1 MKDVNLS
8 KRMETVVSMI
18 SPQSFAIAAVEENGD
33 SVQAVY
39 DKQTS
44 LTIADVGCDHAYVS
58 IALVNR
64 NIADKVIAMDV
75 RTGPLDIARRNVAES
90 GLANKIDIRLGDGL
104 EKLVPGE
111 ADAIIIAGMGGLLI
125 KGILER
131 GIHILKCKEKRP
143 VLILQPQSDLKEVR
157 MFLLAHAYDIVSEC
171 MLLEDG
177 KYYTVM
183 KAKPCECDM
192 ESCISMT
199 ETCSGNGHIYTDE
212 ELVYGRYNLEH
223 QNSVLQEYLLKE
235 REVFLRIAA
244 KVKESMAAM
253 EAKGEQIPV
262 STRERLKSVT
272 YELEL
277 NAKALQY
284 YSEVIM

>member
-8 KRMETVVSMI
+8 KRMEAVVSMI
-18 SPQSFAIAAVEENGD
+18 SSQSFAIADVEDNGD
-33 SVQAVY
+33 AVQAVY

-58 IALVNR
+58 IALVKR
-64 NIADKVIAMDV
+64 NIANNVIAMDV

-131 GIHILKCKEKRP
+131 GVDVLFYREKRP

-157 MFLLAHAYDIVSEC
+157 MFLHSHAYHIVCEA
-171 MLLEDG
+171 MLVEDG

-183 KAKPCECDM
+183 KAVPVDTECLHRG
-192 ESCISMT
+192 SFT
-199 ETCSGNGHIYTDE
+199 EEYSE
-212 ELVYGRYNLEH
+212 EEWEYGKYNLVH
-223 QNSVLQEYLLKE
+223 QNEVLRAYLQNE
-235 REVFLRIAA
+235 ENVLRCIRGKIENAIQTSCDEGSN
-244 KVKESMAAM
+244 VTV
-253 EAKGEQIPV
+253 Q
-262 STRERLKSVT
+262 RLKTVN
-272 YELEL
+272 YELEV
-277 NAKALQY
+277 NKRAQQY
-284 YSEVIM
+284 YKGG

>member
-1 MKDVNLS
+1 
-8 KRMETVVSMI
+8 MI
-18 SPQSFAIAAVEENGD
+18 SPQSFAIAAVEDNED
-33 SVQAVY
+33 AVQAVY
-39 DKQTS
+39 DNRTS

-58 IALVNR
+58 IALVQR
-64 NIADKVIAMDV
+64 NIANNVIAMDV
-75 RTGPLDIARRNVAES
+75 RTGPLDIARKNVAES
-90 GLANKIDIRLGDGL
+90 GLSNKIDIRLGDGL

-111 ADAIIIAGMGGLLI
+111 VDAIIIAGMGGLLI

-131 GIHILKCKEKRP
+131 GIHILEYGEKRP

-157 MFLLAHAYDIVSEC
+157 MFLLAHAYDIVSEN

-183 KAKPCECDM
+183 KAEPCEYDT

-212 ELVYGRYNLEH
+212 ELMYGRYNLEH
-223 QNSVLQEYLLKE
+223 HNPVLQEYLLKE
-235 REVFLRIAA
+235 REMFLRIAT
-244 KVKESMAAM
+244 KVKASMAAM
-253 EAKGEQIPV
+253 EAKGEEIPV
-262 STRERLKSVT
+262 STRERAKSVT

-284 YSEVIM
+284 YSGVIM